1 MSDMK
6 PSHWTSHSREW
17 VVCSCE
23 WVICWIHVTYI
34 HIWTSHSV
42 ARVVYFVFFFFFPSY
57 FIGLFHVRRSFLEH
71 TSKQVFWQ
79 HTSKQVMSRIH
90 VWTRSH
96 GSPLLTL
103 VALEWVMAH
112 MYSRYWTSHV
122 TYPCMNEA
130 RRSLE
135 WVMAHRYSC

>member
-23 WVICWIHVTYI
+23 WVLCWIHVTYI

-42 ARVVYFVFFFFFPSY
+42 ARVVFFFFFPSY